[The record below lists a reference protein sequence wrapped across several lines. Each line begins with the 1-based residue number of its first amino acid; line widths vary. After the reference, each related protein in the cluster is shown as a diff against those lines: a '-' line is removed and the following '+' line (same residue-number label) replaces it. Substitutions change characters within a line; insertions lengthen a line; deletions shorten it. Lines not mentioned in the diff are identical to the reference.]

1 LIVVHEE
8 SYGVEEPLVVRHVRL
23 SLDNV
28 VKDKRRCEQPNS
40 N

>member
-1 LIVVHEE
+1 MDEE
-8 SYGVEEPLVVRHVRL
+8 SYGVDEPQAVRHVRL

-28 VKDKRRCEQPNS
+28 VKDKSRYEQPNS